1 MRSFDRRAVSR
12 EGTKVTEKLL
22 LIIPEGSTLE
32 NIKAKLGP
40 ECELLIAAN
49 WEDALTILHEKR
61 RELTA
66 ILIDLAYARER
77 GNGCIQEL
85 TGGDPFSL
93 MPIIGVT
100 GTRPTPVDADSLDKG
115 IYDLL
120 ASDTPGK
127 LMISRIRS
135 AARATDSISF
145 HDIETLLKA
154 LPSNIFLKDTEGR
167 YVFCTHYW
175 HHLYHADDP
184 NWTIRGKTDLE
195 IRKDRDNALKAME
208 ADRRIVATG
217 VGTEYTIQEHC
228 DGILEYLELIKRP
241 VFDDNGKVTG
251 IVALI
256 NDVTEKEL
264 LKLEL
269 EKRAQVDQLTE
280 LLNKSTTQELVEM
293 RISAGNRSD
302 KHGALIMIDVDNF
315 KIVNDQYGHAMGD
328 RVLSEIGRIIRN
340 SFRGAD
346 VAGRVGGDEFM
357 VYAMDID
364 SPEAA
369 VHLAERVAAQIGEI
383 PGLPDVT
390 LSVGIALFPLHG
402 KTFEELYRAADT
414 ALYQVKKGGK
424 SACRLYSA

>member
-1 MRSFDRRAVSR
+1 MRW

-22 LIIPEGSTLE
+22 LIIPEGPTLE
-32 NIKAKLGP
+32 GIKAALGGA
-40 ECELLIAAN
+40 CELLIAAR
-49 WEDALTILHEKR
+49 WEDALAILHER
-61 RELTA
+61 RQELLAILLDLDFARETGEAFERELA
-66 ILIDLAYARER
+66 GD
-77 GNGCIQEL
+77 
-85 TGGDPFSL
+85 DPFARL
-93 MPIIGVT
+93 PIIGVT
-100 GTRPTPVDADSLDKG
+100 RARPTAEDAECLDRG

-120 ASDTPGK
+120 SPMTPPK
-127 LMISRIRS
+127 LMLRRIRS
-135 AARATDSISF
+135 AARAMDSISF
-145 HDIETLLKA
+145 HDIEKLLKA

-184 NWTIRGKTDLE
+184 NWSIRGKTDLE
-195 IRKDRDNALKAME
+195 IRKDRENALKAME

-217 VGTEYTIQEHC
+217 VGTDYIIQERC
-228 DGILEYLELIKRP
+228 DGGHEYLELIKRP
-241 VFDDNGKVTG
+241 VFDDSGKVTG

-280 LLNKSTTQELVEM
+280 LLNKSTTQELIEI
-293 RISAGNRSD
+293 RLSAGNKSG

-315 KIVNDQYGHAMGD
+315 KTVNDQYGHAIGD
-328 RVLSEIGRIIRN
+328 RVLAETGRVIRN

-357 VYAMDID
+357 VFAQDVE

-369 VHLAERVAAQIGEI
+369 LHLAERVAAQIARL

-390 LSVGIALFPLHG
+390 LSIGIALFPQHG
-402 KTFEELYRAADT
+402 RLFEELYKAADT
-414 ALYQVKKGGK
+414 ALYQVKNGGK
-424 SACRLYSA
+424 ASCRLYGT